1 MIYVYLKKQEK
12 PLARLIKKIRE
23 RAQINKIKN
32 ERDVTTHA
40 IEIQRIIQE
49 ITTTNFVSVK
59 WTI

>member
-23 RAQINKIKN
+23 KAQINKIKN

-40 IEIQRIIQE
+40 TEVQRIIH
-49 ITTTNFVSVK
+49 K
-59 WTI
+59 RLL